1 MVEQVCRGEDVSL
14 DNSGDTT
21 LLTDHHVDGRH
32 VELGIAAVH
41 EGGLQLL
48 GGDGPGLVGVNSEH
62 IRS

>member
-1 MVEQVCRGEDVSL
+1 MVEQVCRGEDVSR
-14 DNSGDTT
+14 DTLAT

>member
-1 MVEQVCRGEDVSL
+1 MSVGTTL
-14 DNSGDTT
+14 AT